1 MTPRDRGTKKWTSI
15 FLPEHTEQLQQL
27 KSEMDYAF
35 VQKPAIDAEQ
45 WSDFE
50 SKIQY
55 AYRTGLDCEIRY
67 WRNWTT
73 DSACG
78 VIDSVDP
85 INGTLLIDGI
95 VIQFKEIIWV
105 ALEDV

>member
-1 MTPRDRGTKKWTSI
+1 MTLRDRGTMKWTSI
-15 FLPEHTEQLQQL
+15 FLPEHIAQLRRL
-27 KSEMDYAF
+27 KSEIDHAYER
-35 VQKPAIDAEQ
+35 KPAIDPEQ

-55 AYRTGLDCEIRY
+55 AYRTGQACEIRY
-67 WRNWTT
+67 WRNWVAEAV
-73 DSACG
+73 SG

-85 INGTLLIDGI
+85 VGGALRIDGVDI
-95 VIQFKEIIWV
+95 PFKEIVWV